1 LLGGRSFSGQKQEQ
15 APTGRDIPSAEA
27 PKESVESQKTPALS
41 HPARLP
47 GTKEI
52 PVEAIPRP
60 DEKEIEIDTPLYKAI
75 FSNVGPTIRSFKL
88 KKYRQTTDPDSPLV
102 ELVNFKKEMGDSL
115 LFTFDNHSAGKKG
128 ETVFQVD
135 RDFIKV
141 GPESSPQG
149 IVFRAET
156 KDGLSTTQT
165 FRFYPDR
172 YQIDLNVDVANRS
185 AEPVEGA
192 FKANLRVMPP
202 MIRGAIMPT

>member
-1 LLGGRSFSGQKQEQ
+1 MDKRTILAFALSFIVLVGWSLFFGPKQEQ

-141 GPESSPQG
+141 GPESSPTGYCFPGRNQ
-149 IVFRAET
+149 RR
-156 KDGLSTTQT
+156 S
-165 FRFYPDR
+165 FYDSNLPFLPGPIPD
-172 YQIDLNVDVANRS
+172 
-185 AEPVEGA
+185 
-192 FKANLRVMPP
+192 
-202 MIRGAIMPT
+202 